1 MRTEHN
7 MSTYESNAPFLSLIC
22 LLIVCLSYV
31 CLLSFI
37 FIFFFCLLL
46 SATNSFYAFRE
57 WKLPIHAVLYSYCS
71 SPIDSSMTNYRR
83 KGDVANFNSF
93 HIFKIWFI
101 LFPPTHIEYVFFF
114 FVPVLLLFSFVIIVH
129 VSVKAPDT
137 AELSRAWL
145 RFGLCIHTSM
155 KRVTD
160 SIMCVCV

>member
-1 MRTEHN
+1 MPNGDTKFIHQWKNNIFVLRVMRTEHN

-114 FVPVLLLFSFVIIVH
+114 LFQCCCCFHLLLLFMSA
-129 VSVKAPDT
+129 SKPQT
-137 AELSRAWL
+137 QRN
-145 RFGLCIHTSM
+145 
-155 KRVTD
+155 
-160 SIMCVCV
+160 